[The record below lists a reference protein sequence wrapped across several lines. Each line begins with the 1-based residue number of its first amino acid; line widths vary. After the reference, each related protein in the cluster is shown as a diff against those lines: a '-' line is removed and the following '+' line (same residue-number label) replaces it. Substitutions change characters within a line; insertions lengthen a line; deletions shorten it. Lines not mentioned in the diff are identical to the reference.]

1 MSVTSPDDRAR
12 PAAGTPASAGRRLR
26 YKLRIAASE
35 PTTLIGIMMAA
46 LFAYLIV
53 VPIIAMLLDA
63 VTVQLG
69 DERRIEADV
78 GGLTWYYLE
87 RTFTSRVA
95 HNLFWGPLVN
105 TLSVALGA
113 IVVAMAVG
121 GTLAWLLAR
130 TDMFGR
136 RWFATALIV
145 PYMLP
150 AWTFALAWTTLF
162 KNRTVGGQAGWLET
176 FGFSPPDWL
185 AYGRVPVTIILALHY
200 APFII
205 LLFGNALRRFDSQL
219 EDSARI
225 LGAGRLTVMRQ
236 VILPLMRPALMSAM
250 VLIFAKCLGEF
261 GVPYVLGLP
270 VAFDTLATSLYQNI
284 ASRQIGRRRGARRRD
299 HADRGPHPDHRR
311 IPDAR
316 GAAVR
321 DHRLE
326 GLDGPA
332 EPARPLALGRD
343 RVRGADV
350 RALSVGLP
358 LLTLFL
364 STVMKVPAR
373 FTLDNFTLDYWIGT
387 GLNTVALQTGILL
400 SPDLWNAAWN
410 SLRIVGVASLTSG
423 LLGLLVGYVVVRTP
437 VRPLGTFLRQVTF
450 LPYLVPGI
458 AFATAYLSLFA
469 VPRGPIPA
477 LYGTSLILM
486 LALIADQMPYASRAG
501 IAAMMQLGKDPEEAA
516 QVAGA
521 GWLRRMTSIVIP
533 IQKGALTTGVLLA
546 LHLRHQGP
554 QPLRGAGGAEH
565 RRADHL
571 LAPARRLPLHAGGQ
585 RRRADHRRARLL
597 RGAARPE
604 ADQEQPG
611 ARTGRLTCRGS
622 TSAGCAR
629 ATAAGAANAVEDLD
643 LEIADGE
650 FMCLLGPSGCGKTTT
665 LRMIAGLEHLSDGE
679 IRVGS
684 RVVELGRR
692 RGVRAA
698 REAARWG
705 SCSRATRSGRT

>member
-1 MSVTSPDDRAR
+1 MSVASPDDRAR

-69 DERRIEADV
+69 DQRRIEADV
-78 GGLTWYYLE
+78 GSLTWYYLE

-113 IVVAMAVG
+113 IVLAMAVG

-250 VLIFAKCLGEF
+250 VLIFANASASSACPTCSACRSPSTRWRPRSTRTSPRGSR
-261 GVPYVLGLP
+261 GVAAVLAGAIMLIG
-270 VAFDTLATSLYQNI
+270 VLTLTIDAYLM
-284 ASRQIGRRRGARRRD
+284 REARRFVTIGSKGSM
-299 HADRGPHPDHRR
+299 DRLSP
-311 IPDAR
+311 
-316 GAAVR
+316 
-321 DHRLE
+321 
-326 GLDGPA
+326 
-332 EPARPLALGRD
+332 LGRW
-343 RVRGADV
+343 RWGATGFAALMF
-350 RALSVGLP
+350 ALSVGLP
-358 LLTLFL
+358 LLTLVL
-364 STVMKVPAR
+364 STVMKVPGR

-533 IQKGALTTGVLLA
+533 IQKGALTTGVLLPFISGIKGLSLFVVLA
-546 LHLRHQGP
+546 VPSTDVLTTFSLRLVDYHYTQ
-554 QPLRGAGGAEH
+554 
-565 RRADHL
+565 
-571 LAPARRLPLHAGGQ
+571 
-585 RRRADHRRARLL
+585 
-597 RGAARPE
+597 
-604 ADQEQPG
+604 
-611 ARTGRLTCRGS
+611 
-622 TSAGCAR
+622 
-629 ATAAGAANAVEDLD
+629 AANAVVLI
-643 LEIADGE
+643 IAALAYFGA
-650 FMCLLGPSGCGKTTT
+650 LLGQK
-665 LRMIAGLEHLSDGE
+665 L
-679 IRVGS
+679 
-684 RVVELGRR
+684 
-692 RGVRAA
+692 
-698 REAARWG
+698 
-705 SCSRATRSGRT
+705 TRSNLAEGLGG